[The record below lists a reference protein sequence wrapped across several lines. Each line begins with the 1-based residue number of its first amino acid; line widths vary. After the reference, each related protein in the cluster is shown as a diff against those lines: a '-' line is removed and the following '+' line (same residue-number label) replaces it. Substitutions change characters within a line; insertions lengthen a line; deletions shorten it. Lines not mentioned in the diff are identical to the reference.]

1 MPTKAKSTR
10 TAKNPITTKPRAKS
24 TATTSGT
31 RKKAEANAADSAS
44 KLDQIVSALTTPDGA
59 TLQTLMDLTGWQA
72 HSVRGALA
80 GSLKVKRGLSIG
92 SELRDG
98 VRFYSIADQ
107 Q

>member
-1 MPTKAKSTR
+1 MPTKPKSTSA
-10 TAKNPITTKPRAKS
+10 AKKPSTSKPRTKS
-24 TATTSGT
+24 TAKTSSSQKNTQAKIAGT
-31 RKKAEANAADSAS
+31 S
-44 KLDQIVSALTTPDGA
+44 KLDQIVSALTAPNGA

-98 VRFYSIADQ
+98 VRFYCIADQ
-107 Q
+107 K